1 MPGSDVSIC
10 NGYWNTLSEHY
21 LFTLNFVF
29 KLFHVSIAIARPTCR
44 IHIYFCNILLI
55 MFKGELHPNQQLACV
70 VLYLKIINFLKTDAC
85 ILVQ

>member
-10 NGYWNTLSEHY
+10 NGYWNTLSEHH

-29 KLFHVSIAIARPTCR
+29 KLFHVSIAIATCR

>member
-10 NGYWNTLSEHY
+10 NGYWNTLSEHH

-29 KLFHVSIAIARPTCR
+29 KFFHVSIAIATWEF
-44 IHIYFCNILLI
+44 YFCNLLLT